1 MLVLHATWRDDNAL
15 HVWTEVEHDG
25 RKAPPGTHPFA
36 GDPLAVRETLH
47 DLLPPSLT
55 GSLKVLVDGSLPM
68 SLPSRSGRPIP
79 SDERLDDGSPA
90 SEDPQIRLAPWT
102 VPGTASSAGAAAEW
116 LVGLPRKGEEPP
128 GVVIGDDVRWFI
140 AASRLALDLIVRER
154 YVPSAEGKWEPVLSA
169 PGVFERCRH
178 LALAMPDG
186 CRAKPVGD
194 KFLTRSAVLRA
205 FLRTAVDG
213 FVRTRHESDAT
224 VPWALGRWLEALGPT
239 VGTGKP
245 GSGTSAIPVQIPAEV
260 MELVLAWSGPATT
273 LEPYEGARTCFS
285 LEPPHHERHRG
296 RGRRGPPPS
305 PEWQL
310 RFLLEP
316 VGHPEKAMPAAIL
329 WRNQVPIPPE
339 RRPAA
344 QDRFLAD
351 IVRANREFPPLTR
364 ALQEKLPRSVTLSVH
379 EAYTF
384 LTTVAPLLTESGTA
398 LQIPEELVNGR
409 SRIGVQ
415 VKLKPAN
422 GKEGFAA
429 PVNVEYSL
437 SAGDIPLSQ
446 QELQALIE
454 ARLPL
459 VQIKGR
465 WVELRPGDIKAAG
478 EIINGKPVSK
488 PLAEALFGAWGE
500 GETDGLPVM
509 GVTADGWLHKL
520 LGSDDARLELVEV
533 PKEFNGTL
541 RPYQI
546 RGLSWLDFLRRL
558 GAGACL
564 ADDMGLG
571 KTPQSL
577 ALLLR
582 HAKDHPQDQDD
593 HRPSLVVAPT
603 SVIGNWEREAKK
615 FAPELKLHLHDGP
628 NRAKGAKFAK
638 AIAKADLV
646 VTSYALLNIDKE
658 LLTATPW
665 DTVLL
670 DEAQNIKNPH
680 ARQSIAAR
688 GLNSRYRIA
697 MTGTP
702 VENRLS
708 ELWSIFEFLNP
719 GYLGSLDTFRSTLA
733 NPIER
738 AHSKGH
744 ADRLRKLVQP
754 FMLRRVKTDPGIA
767 PELPAKIETTETCRL
782 TREQAT
788 LYETVVKEMMRKIED
803 TDGIERKGHVL
814 ATLTKL
820 KQVCNHPAQFAKD
833 SSRLPGRSGKLQRL
847 DDLLEEIVEEGQRAL
862 VFTQYAEMANLLNRH
877 LTKTLDADVLMLTG
891 STPRDEREE
900 LIAEFQDEEDG
911 PKVFI
916 LSLKAGGTGLNLT
929 AASHVLHYDR
939 WWNPAVEA
947 QATDRAY
954 RIGQDKTVHVHAFVT
969 AGTIEERVAAMLES
983 KKSLAGK
990 IVGTGEDWI
999 TELSTANLKDL
1010 FMLRAES
1017 LAEDE

>member
-1 MLVLHATWRDDNAL
+1 MDGMQVLHAAWKEGNLL
-15 HVWTEVEHDG
+15 HIWSEIEDPG
-25 RKAPPGTHPFA
+25 RGAKPAGGHPFA
-36 GDPLAVRETLH
+36 GDPARVRETLH
-47 DLLPPSLT
+47 ELLPPSLT
-55 GSLKVLVDGSLPM
+55 DKTGALPESEITLVLPTKAGKPE
-68 SLPSRSGRPIP
+68 P
-79 SDERLDDGSPA
+79 SDERLEDGLPDGP
-90 SEDPQIRLAPWT
+90 DPGSKLAPWK
-102 VPGTASSAGAAAEW
+102 VPGVAASAASVCEW

-128 GVVIGDDVRWFI
+128 GIAIGEDLRWYI
-140 AASRLALDLIVRER
+140 AASRLSLDLIVRER
-154 YVPSAEGKWEPVLSA
+154 YVPTPDGRWEPVLSA

-186 CRAKPVGD
+186 GRSQPNATS
-194 KFLTRSAVLRA
+194 FLTRSAVLRA
-205 FLRTAVDG
+205 FLKASVDG
-213 FVRTRHESDAT
+213 FVRARHEGESQAPGG
-224 VPWALGRWLEALGPT
+224 VGRWLEALGPA
-239 VGTGKP
+239 GAPIPGKQNP
-245 GSGTSAIPVQIPAEV
+245 LPASVPAEV
-260 MELVLAWSGPATT
+260 IGLVQAWSGPAMT
-273 LEPYEGARTCFS
+273 LEPYEGIRTCFS
-285 LEPPHHERHRG
+285 LEPPHHERRRG
-296 RGRRGPPPS
+296 RGRGRQGPPTS

-316 VGHPEKAMPAAIL
+316 VGGPERSMPAAIL
-329 WRNQVPIPPE
+329 WRNQVPIPQQ

-351 IVRANREFPPLTR
+351 LVRANREFPPLTR

-398 LQIPEELVNGR
+398 LQIPEELNHGR
-409 SRIGVQ
+409 ARIGVQ
-415 VKLKPAN
+415 VKLNPAN

-429 PVNVEYSL
+429 PVKVEYSL
-437 SAGDIPLSQ
+437 SAGDVPLSQ

-465 WVELRPGDIKAAG
+465 WVELRPGDIKAAA
-478 EIINGKPVSK
+478 EIINGKPASK

-509 GVTADGWLHKL
+509 GVSASGWLEKL
-520 LGSDDARLELVEV
+520 LGSDEARLEPVPV

-546 RGLSWLDFLRRL
+546 RGLSWLDFLRKL

-571 KTPQSL
+571 KTVQAL

-582 HAKDHPQDQDD
+582 HRSDD
-593 HRPSLVVAPT
+593 DRLPSLLIAPT
-603 SVIGNWEREAKK
+603 SVLGNWEREAKR
-615 FAPELKLHLHDGP
+615 FAPDLKVLLHDGP
-628 NRAKGAKFAK
+628 DRAKGSKFLK
-638 AIAKADLV
+638 AVLQHDLI
-646 VTSYALLNIDKE
+646 VTSYALLNIDKD
-658 LLTATPW
+658 LLMPTQW

-680 ARQSIAAR
+680 ARQATAAR
-688 GLNSRYRIA
+688 GLNARYRIA
-697 MTGTP
+697 LTGTP

-719 GYLGSLDTFRSTLA
+719 GYLGSLETFRVTLA

-767 PELPAKIETTETCRL
+767 PELPEKIETTETCRL
-782 TREQAT
+782 TKEQVE
-788 LYETVVKEMMRKIED
+788 LYQTVVKEMMKKIED
-803 TDGIERKGHVL
+803 ADGIERKGHVL
-814 ATLTKL
+814 AALTKL
-820 KQVCNHPAQFAKD
+820 KQVCNHPAQAKKD
-833 SSRLPGRSGKLQRL
+833 NSRLPGRSGKLARL
-847 DDLLEEIVEEGQRAL
+847 DELLEEIVEEGQRAL
-862 VFTQYAEMANLLNRH
+862 VFTQYAEMAELLRRH
-877 LTKTLDADVLMLTG
+877 LTKTLEADVLLLTG
-891 STPRDEREE
+891 STPREEREE
-900 LIAEFQDEEDG
+900 LIADFQDEDG
-911 PKVFI
+911 TPKIFI

-929 AASHVLHYDR
+929 AASHVLHFDR